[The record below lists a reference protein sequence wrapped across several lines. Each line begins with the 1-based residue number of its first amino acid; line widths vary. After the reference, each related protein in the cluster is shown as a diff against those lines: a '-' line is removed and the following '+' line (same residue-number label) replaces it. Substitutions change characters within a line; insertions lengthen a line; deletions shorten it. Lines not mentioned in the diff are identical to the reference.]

1 MTKLE
6 IACIIIGFI
15 MFIGCSPYS
24 GVKEDKS
31 PTLIEIS
38 KHIMIRMVVTRIICG
53 FMILL
58 PLYFR
63 YWR

>member
-15 MFIGCSPYS
+15 MFIGCSPTS
-24 GVKEDKS
+24 DDEDKS
-31 PTLIEIS
+31 PTPIEIS
-38 KHIMIRMVVTRIICG
+38 RHIMIRMVVTRIVCG